1 MIRLPGCA
9 RVTPHSSAFNP
20 SGPEVPGECMPAPDA
35 SGSSNGPAGSGDDR
49 QVRIPREPHRTPFDR
64 FAESASHFVS
74 KGLFFTISVVIVVIW
89 MPTIFVFQDVDTW
102 QLVINTMTS
111 VLAFLLIALLQ
122 NSERRYDDALHQKID
137 ALAAGLADL
146 MEHEAGGDREVLQ
159 RHIEELRS
167 SVGLEREL

>member
-1 MIRLPGCA
+1 
-9 RVTPHSSAFNP
+9 
-20 SGPEVPGECMPAPDA
+20 MPAPESSP
-35 SGSSNGPAGSGDDR
+35 SGNGGPATGGNGR
-49 QVRIPREPHRTPFDR
+49 QVRIPRDPDRAPFDR

-74 KGLFFTISVVIVVIW
+74 KGVFFTISVVIVVIW
-89 MPTIFVFQDVDTW
+89 MPTIFLFGDVDTW

-122 NSERRYDDALHQKID
+122 NSERRYDDALHRKID

-159 RHIEELRS
+159 RHIDELRS

>member
-1 MIRLPGCA
+1 
-9 RVTPHSSAFNP
+9 
-20 SGPEVPGECMPAPDA
+20 MPAPESSP
-35 SGSSNGPAGSGDDR
+35 SGNGGPARNGDDR
-49 QVRIPREPHRTPFDR
+49 QVRIPRDPHRAHFDR

-74 KGLFFTISVVIVVIW
+74 KGVFFTISVVIVVIW
-89 MPTIFVFQDVDTW
+89 MPTIFLFGDVDTW

-122 NSERRYDDALHQKID
+122 NSERRYDDALHRKID

-146 MEHEAGGDREVLQ
+146 MEHQAEGDRKTLQ
-159 RHIEELRS
+159 RHIDELRS